1 MLHDSTLCAWLAN
14 FFECQN
20 KIRPDF
26 NFEMDILISRIDA
39 VRLSKV
45 GILIYYESSLLLE
58 RLMADIYK
66 NLPLPPTRCGFP
78 QRMGSR
84 RGRDSRRQRRKTPL
98 RRPERLAGTCAL
110 KRPPLPSLDTLWHD
124 LEALN
129 RFLVFLQQLLLILA
143 LSLVLLF
150 IHSEFPGG
158 RRYLCTTM
166 PWTIWPALAVLW
178 GVCWMFYPSPTE
190 GQLALENL
198 DLLLDR
204 LDQGK

>member
-1 MLHDSTLCAWLAN
+1 MPHESTLWAWLAN
-14 FFECQN
+14 FIECQN

-26 NFEMDILISRIDA
+26 NSEMDILIAEIDSICSAKARESEFYRILTVPDQILTEIERML
-39 VRLSKV
+39 VFLSFFDQ
-45 GILIYYESSLLLE
+45 SLFL
-58 RLMADIYK
+58 
-66 NLPLPPTRCGFP
+66 TRNFWG
-78 QRMGSR
+78 
-84 RGRDSRRQRRKTPL
+84 
-98 RRPERLAGTCAL
+98 RPEMLAETCAL
-110 KRPPLPSLDTLWHD
+110 KSPPLPFLDTLWDD
-124 LEALN
+124 LEALY
-129 RFLVFLQQLLLILA
+129 RFIVFLQQLLLILA